1 MFVAAAD
8 ELYGPMTIVR
18 REGRVIKKIPWSA
31 FKISEVD
38 WMRVLDAK
46 SILAVCSSFYLFI
59 YG

>member
-1 MFVAAAD
+1 
-8 ELYGPMTIVR
+8 MTIVR

-38 WMRVLDAK
+38 WIRVLDAK
-46 SILAVCSSFYLFI
+46 SILAVCFSFYFFI

>member
-1 MFVAAAD
+1 LFVAAAD
-8 ELYGPMTIVR
+8 ELYGPMTIVH
-18 REGRVIKKIPWSA
+18 REGRVIKKIPRSA

-46 SILAVCSSFYLFI
+46 LILVVCSSFYFFI